1 MKVTIKEWN
10 AVATWRWDM
19 PEDDVCGIC
28 RVQFDGTCPT
38 CKFPGDDCSLCQI
51 EPPPQYHP
59 EPKDVAALLEMSLPT
74 QTISPAQYS
83 SSPQHASRGFSGP
96 KALSRPQSFDRPP
109 TAQRVSHSPEQ
120 QTTYDVAGDTSS
132 LQPGDDDH
140 HETSSASHPSF
151 QPFFT
156 LIEDANT
163 SEYYHPAVHYIF
175 SDDDTDIVTE
185 AALRALETEQDVS
198 PDPSKG
204 KARSANNQPPTQ
216 QQDAAG
222 NETAGPED
230 DEPLLPPPVPGVR
243 DNYIILD
250 MELANPDDAKH
261 LSSDPARGAG
271 TAGLRSISTSPVAQ
285 GTFLHQQSP
294 SGPHGFPPT
303 QPQFNV
309 VSAHSLTPAWQV
321 LSTQVVPAP
330 TFENNASGEQP
341 SMGGLMLKIRGTS
354 GLPVTMFGKDRDK
367 ERGSQRLED
376 MMEQFG
382 KRLGELRQVIEAGHQ
397 VQPTQDA
404 LFEGEEVLGGVDAN
418 AVLDPNPHE
427 QMDGRN
433 NAKDETGDDSNI

>member
-1 MKVTIKEWN
+1 
-10 AVATWRWDM
+10 
-19 PEDDVCGIC
+19 
-28 RVQFDGTCPT
+28 
-38 CKFPGDDCSLCQI
+38 
-51 EPPPQYHP
+51 
-59 EPKDVAALLEMSLPT
+59 MSLPT
-74 QTISPAQYS
+74 QTTSPSQYS

-96 KALSRPQSFDRPP
+96 KTLSRPQSFDRPP

-132 LQPGDDDH
+132 LRPGDEDH
-140 HETSSASHPSF
+140 HETSSASQPSF

-185 AALRALETEQDVS
+185 AALRALEREQDNS

-204 KARSANNQPPTQ
+204 KAKPANNQPPAQ

-222 NETAGPED
+222 NGTALLED
-230 DEPLLPPPVPGVR
+230 DEPPSPKKEPLLPPPTPGIR

-250 MELANPDDAKH
+250 MEIANPDDAKH
-261 LSSDPARGAG
+261 LSSDPARAAG
-271 TAGLRSISTSPVAQ
+271 TTGTRSISTSPVAQ
-285 GTFLHQQSP
+285 GILLHQQSP
-294 SGPHGFPPT
+294 PPLDGFPPT

-330 TFENNASGEQP
+330 TFDNNASGEQP
-341 SMGGLMLKIRGTS
+341 SSGGLMLKIRGTS
-354 GLPVTMFGKDRDK
+354 GLPVAMFGKDRDK

-382 KRLGELRQVIEAGHQ
+382 KRLGELRQVIEAGQ
-397 VQPTQDA
+397 QAQPTQDA

-418 AVLDPNPHE
+418 AVLGSSPRE
-427 QMDGRN
+427 QMDGHSN
-433 NAKDETGDDSNI
+433 TKNETGDDSNI

>member
-1 MKVTIKEWN
+1 
-10 AVATWRWDM
+10 
-19 PEDDVCGIC
+19 
-28 RVQFDGTCPT
+28 
-38 CKFPGDDCSLCQI
+38 
-51 EPPPQYHP
+51 
-59 EPKDVAALLEMSLPT
+59 MSLPT
-74 QTISPAQYS
+74 QTTSPAQYS
-83 SSPQHASRGFSGP
+83 SSPQQTSRGFSGP

-120 QTTYDVAGDTSS
+120 QTTYDVAADTSS
-132 LQPGDDDH
+132 PQPGDDDH

-163 SEYYHPAVHYIF
+163 SEYHHPAVHYIF

-185 AALRALETEQDVS
+185 AALRALETEQDIS

-204 KARSANNQPPTQ
+204 KAKAANNPPPTQ
-216 QQDAAG
+216 QPDAAG
-222 NETAGPED
+222 NETALPED
-230 DEPLLPPPVPGVR
+230 DEPPSPKKEPLLPPPIPGVR

-271 TAGLRSISTSPVAQ
+271 TAGMRSISTSPVAQ
-285 GTFLHQQSP
+285 GTLLHQHSP
-294 SGPHGFPPT
+294 SGPHGSPPT

-341 SMGGLMLKIRGTS
+341 SIGGLMLKVRGTS
-354 GLPVTMFGKDRDK
+354 GLPVAMLGKDRDK

-382 KRLGELRQVIEAGHQ
+382 KRLGELRQVIEAGQ
-397 VQPTQDA
+397 QIQPTQEA
-404 LFEGEEVLGGVDAN
+404 LFEGEEVIGGVDAN
-418 AVLDPNPHE
+418 AVLDTNPRE
-427 QMDGRN
+427 QMDSRSDT
-433 NAKDETGDDSNI
+433 KDETGDDSNI

>member
-1 MKVTIKEWN
+1 
-10 AVATWRWDM
+10 
-19 PEDDVCGIC
+19 
-28 RVQFDGTCPT
+28 
-38 CKFPGDDCSLCQI
+38 
-51 EPPPQYHP
+51 
-59 EPKDVAALLEMSLPT
+59 MSLPT
-74 QTISPAQYS
+74 QTTSPTQYS

-96 KALSRPQSFDRPP
+96 KTLSRPQSLDRPP

-120 QTTYDVAGDTSS
+120 QTTYDVAGDISS

-140 HETSSASHPSF
+140 HETSSVWHPSF

-163 SEYYHPAVHYIF
+163 SEYHHPAVHYIF

-185 AALRALETEQDVS
+185 AALRALETEQDIS
-198 PDPSKG
+198 PDSSKG
-204 KARSANNQPPTQ
+204 KAKSANNQPPTQ
-216 QQDAAG
+216 QQDAVR
-222 NETAGPED
+222 NETALPED
-230 DEPLLPPPVPGVR
+230 DEPPAPKKEPLLPPPIPGVR

-250 MELANPDDAKH
+250 MELANPDYAKQ
-261 LSSDPARGAG
+261 LSSDAARAAG
-271 TAGLRSISTSPVAQ
+271 TAGMRSISTSPVAQ
-285 GTFLHQQSP
+285 GTLLHQQSP
-294 SGPHGFPPT
+294 SGPHGFLPA

-341 SMGGLMLKIRGTS
+341 SIGGLMLKIRGTS
-354 GLPVTMFGKDRDK
+354 GLPVTMVGKDRDK

-382 KRLGELRQVIEAGHQ
+382 KRLGELRQVIEAGEQ

-418 AVLDPNPHE
+418 AVLDKHPRE
-427 QMDGRN
+427 QMDGHSN
-433 NAKDETGDDSNI
+433 TKDETGDTSSI